1 MKSLSD
7 LWDSILARLS
17 GELSDMT
24 IKTWFDEITVVTMED
39 SALVLHCSNPFKKNT
54 VEARF
59 LPHIKA
65 ALKDI
70 FSTDLEVK
78 ILSDEQLAAYHG
90 VAPDRPG
97 NLFDSD
103 AFTFETYV
111 VGPQNKLAYAA
122 AKAVAEKPAEGFNPL
137 FIYGESGLGK
147 THLLYAI
154 AHLMR
159 SRRPESR
166 IVYIKGDDFTN
177 ELVSSIRENRNA
189 EFREKYRQA
198 DILLVD
204 DLTKMEPK
212 AVYFEGTLVAE
223 NNVTEGF
230 IAGRLTRELLAGVPD
245 LASRT
250 VMTCG
255 PAPYM
260 DWVEQEVKALG
271 VTRFFKEK
279 FFTPVAEA
287 ATSGLKFTK
296 LQPAREFYA
305 PVGTTLLEALES
317 NNVPVVAACR
327 AGVCGCCKTKVVSG
341 EYTVS
346 STMTL
351 TDAEI
356 AEGYVLACSCH
367 PQGDLV
373 LA

>member
-1 MKSLSD
+1 M
-7 LWDSILARLS
+7 IIS
-17 GELSDMT
+17 GFRTRWGEFTCDD
-24 IKTWFDEITVVTMED
+24 KAED
-39 SALVLHCSNPFKKNT
+39 K
-54 VEARF
+54 F
-59 LPHIKA
+59 L
-65 ALKDI
+65 L
-70 FSTDLEVK
+70 
-78 ILSDEQLAAYHG
+78 LAAGCG
-90 VAPDRPG
+90 VTPIMSMRRWLAKNRP
-97 NLFDSD
+97 
-103 AFTFETYV
+103 
-111 VGPQNKLAYAA
+111 
-122 AKAVAEKPAEGFNPL
+122 
-137 FIYGESGLGK
+137 
-147 THLLYAI
+147 
-154 AHLMR
+154 
-159 SRRPESR
+159 
-166 IVYIKGDDFTN
+166 
-177 ELVSSIRENRNA
+177 
-189 EFREKYRQA
+189 QA
-198 DILLVD
+198 DVRVIYNVRTPQD
-204 DLTKMEPK
+204 VIFADEWRNYP
-212 AVYFEGTLVAE
+212 VTLVAE

-367 PQGDLV
+367 PQGGFGSRIIALCPMIFLSSGYLTVSASFLSHPFPPPSDELN
-373 LA
+373 LLPLSHSGDGEP